1 MERAMDTLDTLDTLD
16 TWGRNAS
23 PLEPPA
29 PPAPPVW
36 LGIDVGKHELVL
48 ATSEVASA
56 SWSVANDAAGW
67 AAVLAWCQATPPAGI
82 VLEATGG
89 YEAGVVYALD
99 AAGFTPVVA
108 NPLAVRRFAQSG
120 GRHGKTDR
128 LDARLLAEYGRR
140 MTPVAQPVPDETAR
154 KLRALIARREQLTE
168 QLVAE
173 QNRLQQAT
181 ALVRPLISAHLDWLR
196 RARDE
201 VTALVASDP
210 YWQGQVALLETVPGF
225 GPWIATVFAVELP
238 ELGERTG
245 KQLAALVGVAPY
257 PQDSGQRQRPRF
269 IKGGRACVRRAGFQG
284 MHAAQQARDPV
295 LRSYVARLMA
305 RGKTRKQALIAALRR
320 VLGIVHVMVRDGL
333 TWDQT
338 EVGQGR
344 FLPQSA

>member
-1 MERAMDTLDTLDTLD
+1 MERSMDTLDTLDTL
-16 TWGRNAS
+16 GRNAS
-23 PLEPPA
+23 PLE
-29 PPAPPVW
+29 PPVW
-36 LGIDVGKHELVL
+36 LGIDVGKQELVL
-48 ATSEVASA
+48 ATSAA
-56 SWSVANDAAGW
+56 AAGSWAVANAESGW
-67 AAVLAWCQATPPAGI
+67 AAVIAWCAAQSPAGI

-108 NPLAVRRFAQSG
+108 NPLSVRRFAQSG

-154 KLRALIARREQLTE
+154 NLRALIARREQLTE
-168 QLVAE
+168 QVVAE
-173 QNRLQQAT
+173 KNRLQQAT

-196 RARDE
+196 RACDE
-201 VTALVASDP
+201 VTALLAALVASDP
-210 YWQGQVALLETVPGF
+210 YWRGQVALLQTVPGF

-238 ELGERTG
+238 ELGQRTG

-257 PQDSGQRQRPRF
+257 PQDSGQRQRQRF

-284 MHAAQQARDPV
+284 MHAAQQAHDPV